1 MRMLAIIDGLLHL
14 MVGEKLERQ
23 KILVCRR
30 KEDFLKDYDSV
41 FLQQYF
47 LTYCDHQVEVIRNF
61 FVGLINYYDTFEEL
75 LEHLL

>member
-1 MRMLAIIDGLLHL
+1 MRMLVTIDGLLHL

-23 KILVCRR
+23 MILVCRR
-30 KEDFLKDYDSV
+30 KEDFLRDYDFA